1 MSTAAHP
8 SEPISPGQAP
18 LPTPEQ
24 LPDDPETLKKMIVEL
39 VATLRQRDHD
49 LEAARQRL
57 HLLLQRLYGPRSE
70 RFDPDQPLLFADYND
85 AANESAA
92 GQNAAPDQPTEE
104 AKKETPSTKRRRHK
118 HGRRRLPENLPRR
131 PVHHELSDAERICV
145 CGTTRIDMGTES
157 GGEQLD
163 WQPASYFVWQHWI
176 HKYLCPNCA
185 HGAHRA
191 HGAHGA
197 GKGDQGDQGLG
208 SVATTEELT
217 VVTVQPDEAA
227 AAATPAPTGT
237 AEAIELAAAA
247 SVAAPLSP
255 PPPAIGPAIISASKP
270 PMPIDK
276 GMPGPGL
283 LAHII
288 VSKYFDHL
296 PLYRQENISGRQGVK
311 IPRSTSCDW
320 MAACAELL
328 RRLYDLMVTAILQ
341 SLWLHT
347 DDTPVKNLDHAPG
360 TTDKSRFWIY
370 YGDRD
375 HPYNVFDFTI
385 NRKRDGPQTFLAD
398 FYGYLH
404 ADAFSG
410 YDALYLPNPR
420 AGHEPIT
427 EVACNAHARRKFH
440 EAKLSDELHAHQALA
455 YYAQLYELERGAT
468 ANNFDDDQRLR
479 MRQDLSLVIL
489 DKFKTWLDEQRDQVL
504 PKSPM
509 AEAIGYALN
518 NWTALIRYT
527 EAGFLSIDNN
537 VAERE
542 MKRIAIGRKNWLFV
556 GSANGGRTA
565 AVLFSFTS
573 TCHRLGIE
581 PWAYLQDVLT
591 GMPTTPAGQLEDLL
605 PDHWRAAREARMAT
619 PPTSASA
626 TASPSSGSAS

>member
-1 MSTAAHP
+1 MSTAAP
-8 SEPISPGQAP
+8 LSEPISPRHVP
-18 LPTPEQ
+18 LPTLEQ
-24 LPDDPETLKKMIVEL
+24 LPNDLETLKRMIVEL
-39 VATLRQRDHD
+39 VVTLRQRDHD
-49 LEAARQRL
+49 LEETRQRL
-57 HLLLQRLYGPRSE
+57 HLLLQRLYGPKSE
-70 RFDPDQPLLFADYND
+70 RFNPNQLLLFAEGIQGPLNALGDGPG
-85 AANESAA
+85 AEPEESAA
-92 GQNAAPDQPTEE
+92 DKSAP
-104 AKKETPSTKRRRHK
+104 PSGKRRCRP
-118 HGRRRLPENLPRR
+118 HGRRRMPEDLPRR
-131 PVHHELSDAERICV
+131 PLHHELSAAERICI
-145 CGTTRIDMGTES
+145 CGEMRIDIAIES

-163 WQPASYFVWQHWI
+163 WQPASYFVWQHLL
-176 HKYLCPNCA
+176 HKYLCPHCSKKGNE
-185 HGAHRA
+185 
-191 HGAHGA
+191 A
-197 GKGDQGDQGLG
+197 GTATIATVETAKTDQ
-208 SVATTEELT
+208 A
-217 VVTVQPDEAA
+217 PA
-227 AAATPAPTGT
+227 AAATTGQ
-237 AEAIELAAAA
+237 
-247 SVAAPLSP
+247 AAPV
-255 PPPAIGPAIISASKP
+255 PPAATAVRPIGPAIVSATKP

-276 GMPGPGL
+276 GLPGPGL

-296 PLYRQENISGRQGVK
+296 PLYRQERIFARQGVVLA
-311 IPRSTSCDW
+311 RSTTCDW

-328 RRLYDLMVTAILQ
+328 WPLYDLMTAAVVQ

-347 DDTPVKNLDHAPG
+347 DDTPVKNLQHEPG
-360 TTDKSRFWIY
+360 TTPTARFWVY

-375 HPYNVFDFTI
+375 HAYNVFDFTV

-398 FYGYLH
+398 FHGYLH

-420 AGHEPIT
+420 AGTAPIK

-440 EAKLSDELHAHQALA
+440 EARQSDELGAHQALA
-455 YYAQLYELERGAT
+455 YYRQLYELERAAT
-468 ANNFDDDQRLR
+468 ANNFDDAQRCQ
-479 MRQDLSLVIL
+479 MRRDLAVPIL
-489 DKFKTWLDEQRDQVL
+489 DTFHAWLEEQRQRVL

-556 GSANGGRTA
+556 GSANGGHTA

-591 GMPTTPAGQLEDLL
+591 RLPRTPAEHLAELL
-605 PDHWRAAREARMAT
+605 PDRWQAARKQSPPAAAQACEAQAA
-619 PPTSASA
+619 PDSA
-626 TASPSSGSAS
+626 P